1 MSFKCLRCGKVLYSK
16 SHLERHES
24 RCRGFGLQCP
34 LCLSIYPSFQAF
46 RVHVRGHGD
55 LWNRFPIC
63 NRRFKLTIAHY
74 SGMKDDDH
82 KMLWALTV
90 GPRVRGRTREPRT
103 VRGLLRSIDTGMG
116 M

>member
-1 MSFKCLRCGKVLYSK
+1 
-16 SHLERHES
+16 
-24 RCRGFGLQCP
+24 
-34 LCLSIYPSFQAF
+34 
-46 RVHVRGHGD
+46 
-55 LWNRFPIC
+55 
-63 NRRFKLTIAHY
+63 
-74 SGMKDDDH
+74 MKDDDH